1 MQTHLLLS
9 LMITLTLCQL
19 IAGLVTLQT
28 IRNLTEVTDECRER
42 ILESWSGSVS
52 GGEVEGAVID
62 EMARVLGGV
71 GGQVVL
77 TVDGDKEEVED
88 VSFISCSLG

>member
-1 MQTHLLLS
+1 M
-9 LMITLTLCQL
+9 
-19 IAGLVTLQT
+19 
-28 IRNLTEVTDECRER
+28 
-42 ILESWSGSVS
+42 
-52 GGEVEGAVID
+52 ID